1 MQRLSKSELRLIL
14 NGIRR
19 DIERKE
25 NCIYGVENSPLVEI
39 VRLDIENLKEVQRKI
54 EAAINGNDKRIA
66 IN

>member
-1 MQRLSKSELRLIL
+1 MQRLSKAELRWIL

-19 DIERKE
+19 DISEKE
-25 NCIYGVENSPLVEI
+25 TYIDGIESSPIVEI
-39 VRLDIENLKEVQRKI
+39 VRLDVENLKEVQRKI